1 MLPPILLKLYI
12 LARNKTRI
20 KTIRGAAEYSIRQDA
35 PGDKLELTR
44 IAALAPRGIPPEYAE

>member
-1 MLPPILLKLYI
+1 MILSEK
-12 LARNKTRI
+12 RNKTRI

-44 IAALAPRGIPPEYAE
+44 IAALAPAGFRLNMPNRAELE

>member
-1 MLPPILLKLYI
+1 M
-12 LARNKTRI
+12 KTRI

-44 IAALAPRGIPPEYAE
+44 IAALAPRGILPEYAE